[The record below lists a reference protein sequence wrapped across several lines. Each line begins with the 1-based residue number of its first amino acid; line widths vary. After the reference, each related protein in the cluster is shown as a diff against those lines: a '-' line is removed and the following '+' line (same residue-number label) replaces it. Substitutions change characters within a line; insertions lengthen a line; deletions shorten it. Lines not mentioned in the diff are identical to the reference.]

1 MSGSLMILGCFVL
14 GVLLAWL
21 GWIPDYFLEHDG
33 TLYVLYVLMFLVGI
47 SIGHDRRLGE
57 ILRTLRPR
65 VLLLPLATTV
75 GTFAGAAL
83 ASITLGSGFAYY
95 SLSSIFIT
103 QYKGAELG
111 TVALLAN
118 IMRELATL
126 LFTPLMVRWISPLAA
141 ISCGGAST
149 MDSTLPV
156 ITRFAG
162 KQWVFVSIVHAM
174 ILDFSVPFWVTFF
187 CTL

>member
-65 VLLLPLATTV
+65 VVDVIKMDGHRLEEQTAHSVAVYFALYMLCIGALLVALSFSPFDMETNLFSSVSCFNNVGPAFGMAGPGGNYSLYQPVLKLLLCV
-75 GTFAGAAL
+75 GML
-83 ASITLGSGFAYY
+83 LGRLEIYPM
-95 SLSSIFIT
+95 L
-103 QYKGAELG
+103 
-111 TVALLAN
+111 
-118 IMRELATL
+118 L
-126 LFTPLMVRWISPLAA
+126 LFVPAA
-141 ISCGGAST
+141 W
-149 MDSTLPV
+149 
-156 ITRFAG
+156 RR
-162 KQWVFVSIVHAM
+162 K
-174 ILDFSVPFWVTFF
+174 
-187 CTL
+187 